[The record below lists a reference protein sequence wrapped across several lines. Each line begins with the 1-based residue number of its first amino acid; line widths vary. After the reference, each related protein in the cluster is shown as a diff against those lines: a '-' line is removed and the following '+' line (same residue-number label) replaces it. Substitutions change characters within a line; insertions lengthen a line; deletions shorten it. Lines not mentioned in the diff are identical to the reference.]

1 MKWIM
6 LLTGILVVTV
16 WIIPIEVQS
25 EKILTEEEV
34 MKICDDVGEQYC
46 ICPELLFAIAE
57 RESRLHKNAKNGTCK
72 GLMQVSEKWHSD
84 RMKKLGVKSLYDPE
98 GNILVAA
105 DYISELADQW
115 EDLAMVLDI
124 YHGDSNAMW
133 NYENGIVSK
142 YAQGIIDRTKEL
154 EAKHGKLE
162 E

>member
-16 WIIPIEVQS
+16 CIIPIEVQS
-25 EKILTEEEV
+25 EKILTEDEV
-34 MKICDDVGEQYC
+34 MQICEDVGEQYC

-57 RESRLHKNAKNGTCK
+57 RESRLQKNAKNGTCK

-84 RMKKLGVKSLYDPE
+84 RMKKLGVKSLYDPA

-124 YHGDSNAMW
+124 YHGDSKAMW

-142 YAQGIIDRTKEL
+142 YAQGIIDRTIEL

>member
-1 MKWIM
+1 
-6 LLTGILVVTV
+6 
-16 WIIPIEVQS
+16 
-25 EKILTEEEV
+25 
-34 MKICDDVGEQYC
+34 
-46 ICPELLFAIAE
+46 
-57 RESRLHKNAKNGTCK
+57 
-72 GLMQVSEKWHSD
+72 
-84 RMKKLGVKSLYDPE
+84 MKKLGVKSLYDPA

-124 YHGDSNAMW
+124 YHGDSKAMW

>member
-1 MKWIM
+1 MI
-6 LLTGILVVTV
+6 VVTIV
-16 WIIPIEVQS
+16 VSMISTKVEATTNDTCISNEIQS
-25 EKILTEEEV
+25 IVE
-34 MKICDDVGEQYC
+34 DVSAKYNV
-46 ICPELLFAIAE
+46 CPELILAIIE
-57 RESRLHKNAKNGTCK
+57 QESSGNPNAVNGDCK

-84 RMKKLGVKSLYDPE
+84 RMKKLGVKSLYDPS

-124 YHGDSNAMW
+124 YHGDSKAMW

-162 E
+162 A